1 MFQFPGFPATALCVQ
16 TALTGHDPGR
26 VPPFGHPWIDGWLAP
41 PQGLSQLP
49 TSFIG
54 SRCQGIH
61 RVLFPTCRRDARARY
76 EVLKDPPHP
85 TRGAA
90 RRTPS
95 FPESCTGC
103 QHAPTGPPSPSHPPP
118 LRRESRQVPGSRASK
133 IRHATSQRSTEKTP
147 TRTHER
153 GTRRGLL
160 QKGGDPAAP
169 SGTATLLRLRPNRR
183 SHLRRLPPLRV
194 RPPASGVTDFHDVTG
209 GVYKARERIH
219 RGVADPRLL
228 ATPTSRSRVADS
240 DPN

>member
-1 MFQFPGFPATALCVQ
+1 MLALAMKFSKTHHTPHGAQPGEHLRSLKAAQ
-16 TALTGHDPGR
+16 
-26 VPPFGHPWIDGWLAP
+26 
-41 PQGLSQLP
+41 
-49 TSFIG
+49 
-54 SRCQGIH
+54 
-61 RVLFPTCRRDARARY
+61 DANTHQP
-76 EVLKDPPHP
+76 DHPHP
-85 TRGAA
+85 HTHHL
-90 RRTPS
+90 S
-95 FPESCTGC
+95 E
-103 QHAPTGPPSPSHPPP
+103 
-118 LRRESRQVPGSRASK
+118 ESRQIPGSRASK

-219 RGVADPRLL
+219 RSVADLRLL
-228 ATPTSRSRVADS
+228 ATPASRSRVADY